1 MLYNGLVYLTFQ
13 DEKSTA
19 RTLEEA
25 MLNKLLKVD
34 VFHAIKR
41 SEWKEKKERLII

>member
-1 MLYNGLVYLTFQ
+1 MCCINGLVYLTFQ
-13 DEKSTA
+13 DEKSAA

-34 VFHAIKR
+34 VFHAIKEV
-41 SEWKEKKERLII
+41 SGKKKERLII